1 MDMQKLFETN
11 INQSTD
17 ALSMSLDADVVFTW
31 APYIMYKQF
40 QLDDNFETYLEGIM
54 QSKNVLR
61 TGVKETPY

>member
-1 MDMQKLFETN
+1 MQKLFETN

-40 QLDDNFETYLEGIM
+40 QLDDNFETYLEGTM

-61 TGVKETPY
+61 TGVKETLY